1 MSSPDDSQGSVSVLL
16 LTAQQAAELCQV
28 GVDKVYE
35 WAREPG
41 FPVAVNTRH
50 QMRIHARLFEE
61 WLERRALQ
69 GRDDQG
75 EESQEAVA

>member
-1 MSSPDDSQGSVSVLL
+1 MGSPDDSDGIGVLL
-16 LTAQQAAELCQV
+16 LTAAQAAALCQV

-41 FPVAVNTRH
+41 FPVAINTRH

-69 GRDDQG
+69 PRDDQG